1 MKFKE
6 GLKGKSLWNTTRHLN
21 TPGMAPEIGE
31 QLFGV
36 HIYIYQFL
44 TSNSNFKTTPNLQL
58 FYFHKFYLSF
68 EKNSQYTQKSPNN
81 LQYSPEHRFV
91 GHDCLKRERDICVK
105 TILPSQNKAFM

>member
-58 FYFHKFYLSF
+58 FYFHKFYLYALRKTPNIP
-68 EKNSQYTQKSPNN
+68 KNHQ
-81 LQYSPEHRFV
+81 
-91 GHDCLKRERDICVK
+91 
-105 TILPSQNKAFM
+105 TIYNTAQNIDLWDMTA